1 MEFVTL
7 STLPGII
14 GRYLMM
20 LKVTDILDI
29 AIMVFVFY
37 KALTLIQ
44 STRAASLLKGVLV
57 FLAALMLAV
66 PAMHVQAAQTD
77 GANDS
82 LRKVKVGY
90 LIYQGY
96 QEGEDDAPESGYG
109 YEYLQQIAYYA
120 GWEYELVFYC
130 IAYQQLV
137 QWINFDKSPL
147 CGSVI
152 W

>member
-1 MEFVTL
+1 M
-7 STLPGII
+7 
-14 GRYLMM
+14 R
-20 LKVTDILDI
+20 TD
-29 AIMVFVFY
+29 F
-37 KALTLIQ
+37 
-44 STRAASLLKGVLV
+44 KGVIKESVLL

-77 GANDS
+77 GVNDS

-120 GWEYELVFYC
+120 GWEYELVFSC

>member
-1 MEFVTL
+1 ML
-7 STLPGII
+7 S
-14 GRYLMM
+14 
-20 LKVTDILDI
+20 LKRNSAPFLWNGCAVLAEYARTD
-29 AIMVFVFY
+29 F
-37 KALTLIQ
+37 
-44 STRAASLLKGVLV
+44 KGVIKESVLL

>member
-1 MEFVTL
+1 M
-7 STLPGII
+7 
-14 GRYLMM
+14 R
-20 LKVTDILDI
+20 TD
-29 AIMVFVFY
+29 F
-37 KALTLIQ
+37 
-44 STRAASLLKGVLV
+44 KGVIKESVLLL
-57 FLAALMLAV
+57 LAALMLAV

-82 LRKVKVGY
+82 LRKAKVGY
-90 LIYQGY
+90 LIYLGY

-109 YEYLQQIAYYA
+109 YENLQQIAKYA
-120 GWEYELVFYC
+120 GWEFELDFYC
-130 IAYQQLV
+130 NAYQQLV